1 MFSDENEASDTE
13 SLGSDKAT
21 LSSGMEESSNQ
32 SLLFILLMKKKMHG
46 AAYE

>member
-1 MFSDENEASDTE
+1 
-13 SLGSDKAT
+13 

-46 AAYE
+46 AAYEWLNDEPLKWWVQ